1 MSGYGRAPILLVRPL
16 VCRVSLVCP
25 CLPVTGSWL
34 VCRQI
39 PKVKKRSG
47 RNNAITFFNLKVPL
61 DTRPRR
67 ERTAGDCNVLLLA
80 KDLGRAL
87 GLQGELGENAVSTK
101 RSLVRL
107 LLVVVAIV
115 VVVVTA
121 VAVVDDAAAAAA
133 VVVVTAVAVV
143 VVVVVATAS
152 QRLDWAFPSCN

>member
-16 VCRVSLVCP
+16 VCHVSLVCP

-67 ERTAGDCNVLLLA
+67 ERKTGDCNVLLLA

-87 GLQGELGENAVSTK
+87 GLQDELGADAVSTK

-107 LLVVVAIV
+107 LLVVVDDAAAAAVAVVVAVVVV

-121 VAVVDDAAAAAA
+121 VA
-133 VVVVTAVAVV
+133 
-143 VVVVVATAS
+143 VVVVATAS

>member
-1 MSGYGRAPILLVRPL
+1 M
-16 VCRVSLVCP
+16 
-25 CLPVTGSWL
+25 
-34 VCRQI
+34 
-39 PKVKKRSG
+39 
-47 RNNAITFFNLKVPL
+47 KVPL

-80 KDLGRAL
+80 KDLARAL

-107 LLVVVAIV
+107 LLVVVDDAVAAAVVVAVVVV

-121 VAVVDDAAAAAA
+121 VA
-133 VVVVTAVAVV
+133 
-143 VVVVVATAS
+143 VVVVATAS

>member
-1 MSGYGRAPILLVRPL
+1 M
-16 VCRVSLVCP
+16 
-25 CLPVTGSWL
+25 
-34 VCRQI
+34 
-39 PKVKKRSG
+39 
-47 RNNAITFFNLKVPL
+47 KVPL

-67 ERTAGDCNVLLLA
+67 ERKTGDCNVLLLA
-80 KDLGRAL
+80 KDLARAL

-121 VAVVDDAAAAAA
+121 VAVVDDAAAAA
-133 VVVVTAVAVV
+133 VV